1 MKLDDFESVFRSAVK
16 TQFHHKAPIIE
27 SALLVTDVEEAE
39 TEAMLEQVRV
49 FLSKTHNTSEI
60 EWSTLNSGDFS
71 EVAEV
76 LDRVRR
82 NPPSIVVCYRHILGQ
97 GSKLPYSLG
106 STVDTLTQA
115 TDVPVLLLPRPDN
128 KELCLPKSTDQVMVV
143 TDHLTGDDR
152 LVNWAAHLCTLEG
165 TLYLTH
171 VEDESVLAHY
181 IDVMSKIPGIGHE
194 VVETKLPEKLLQIPL
209 DYIQSTAEVL
219 AKDGDREK
227 VEPVVVLGDPVTYYE
242 KLVVE
247 KNVDLLVM
255 NTKDAGQSAMHAL
268 AYALA
273 VEIRD
278 RPLLLL

>member
-16 TQFHHKAPIIE
+16 TKFHHLPPTIE
-27 SALLVTDVEEAE
+27 TALLVTDVDSAE
-39 TEAMLEQVRV
+39 TEVMLEQVRS
-49 FLSKTHNTSEI
+49 FLSKMHGSNI
-60 EWSTLNSGDFS
+60 EWSTMNADDFS

-82 NPPSIVVCYRHILGQ
+82 NPPSLVVCYRHILGQ

-128 KELCLPKSTDQVMVV
+128 KTLSLPTSTNQVMVV

-152 LVNWAAHLCTLEG
+152 LVNWAVHLCTLDG

-171 VEDESVLAHY
+171 VEDETVLARY
-181 IDVMSKIPGIGHE
+181 IDVLSKISGVENELI
-194 VVETKLPEKLLQIPL
+194 ETKLPEKLLQLPK

-219 AKDGDREK
+219 ANDGEREK
-227 VEPVVVLGDPVTYYE
+227 VEPIVALGDPVKYYE

-247 KNVDLLVM
+247 KDVDLLVM